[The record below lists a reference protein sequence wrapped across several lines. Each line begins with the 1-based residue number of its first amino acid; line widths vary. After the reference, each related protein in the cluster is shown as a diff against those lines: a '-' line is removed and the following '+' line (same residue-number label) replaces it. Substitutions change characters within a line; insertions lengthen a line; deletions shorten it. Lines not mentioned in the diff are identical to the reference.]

1 MYIVVLDVPTLL
13 FNINIAVFDVHTHLS
28 IYL

>member
-1 MYIVVLDVPTLL
+1 MNIVVLDV
-13 FNINIAVFDVHTHLS
+13 HTHLP